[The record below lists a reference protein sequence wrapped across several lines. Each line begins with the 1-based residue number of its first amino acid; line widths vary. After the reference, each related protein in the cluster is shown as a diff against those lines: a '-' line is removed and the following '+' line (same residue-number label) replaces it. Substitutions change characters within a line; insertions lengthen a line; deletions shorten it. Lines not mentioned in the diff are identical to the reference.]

1 MVKSKK
7 IAKLYKTSKGKTFTI
22 NNNPGIDQIIILQ

>member
-7 IAKLYKTSKGKTFTI
+7 IAKLYKTFKGKTFTI
-22 NNNPGIDQIIILQ
+22 NNKPGTDQKIILQ